1 MNAVTKLLATSA
13 IALFAVAG
21 AHAEEYEGVHPLTT
35 ERTRAELQNEARAA
49 TQNFTAF
56 GDLTTAR
63 VHAPGHERVRPE
75 VRAEAVDASK
85 HFQAFG
91 DAAGMGVM

>member
-35 ERTRAELQNEARAA
+35 EPWGVTR
-49 TQNFTAF
+49 FF
-56 GDLTTAR
+56 
-63 VHAPGHERVRPE
+63 
-75 VRAEAVDASK
+75 VRAPDGNVVNVVQHRE
-85 HFQAFG
+85 
-91 DAAGMGVM
+91 